1 MTSST
6 APLTPAAAG
15 ARQWALLAVLAGNM
29 LLDALEVSVLV
40 VAAPVIGADLGLPP
54 AGVQW
59 TMSGFALGFAGL
71 LLYGPQ
77 LAERRGRRRTYLVA
91 LALFAAASLA
101 GAVATDPVVLV
112 ATRFVKGCC
121 AALTAPMGL
130 AIITSAFAEGP
141 VRRRAVSV
149 YALFG
154 AAGFTVG
161 LLLSG
166 LLTEWDWRWTLAFPA
181 PVVAVLFVVGARVV
195 PRDTPAPGAGAARPD
210 AVGALLLTGALT
222 AVVGGFSL
230 VPADGWT
237 GPRGSGLLLLSMA
250 LLVALGLRERAVSRP
265 LVPASLLRAP
275 GLARAALGAACL
287 NGAYLSTLL
296 GATLHLQ
303 VRAGHSPWWTA
314 LAFLPASAPLACS
327 ALYSGRM
334 VGRFGTRRLIAAGLS
349 LALAGFVLL
358 WHRGLTAPYPTGL
371 LPALLLVGAGF
382 VLAFTALNTQATAG
396 VPDGDKGRASAAYQ
410 TAVQAG
416 AALVLALTAAL
427 LPSASEPAT
436 PARAPALTAVA
447 VVAALGWLSALGG
460 LRAGERGDASR
471 STPVRRR
478 TS

>member
-6 APLTPAAAG
+6 APLPTAAAG
-15 ARQWALLAVLAGNM
+15 LRRWALLAVLAGNM

-40 VAAPVIGADLGLPP
+40 VAAPAIGADLGLPP
-54 AGVQW
+54 QGVQW

-112 ATRFVKGCC
+112 VTRFVKGCC

-130 AIITSAFAEGP
+130 AIITSAFTEGP

-161 LLLSG
+161 LPLSG
-166 LLTEWDWRWTLAFPA
+166 LLTEWDWRWALAFPA
-181 PVVAVLFVVGARVV
+181 PVVTVLFVVGTRVI
-195 PRDTPAPGAGAARPD
+195 PRDTPAPGAGTGRPD
-210 AVGALLLTGALT
+210 AAGALLLTGALT
-222 AVVGGFSL
+222 ALVGGFTL

-237 GPRGSGLLLLSMA
+237 GPRGSGLLLLSVTLFA
-250 LLVALGLRERAVSRP
+250 TLGLRERVVSRP

-275 GLARAALGAACL
+275 GLARAALVAACL

-296 GATLHLQ
+296 TATLHLQ
-303 VRAGHSPWWTA
+303 WRAGHGPLWTA

-327 ALYSGRM
+327 ALHSGRM
-334 VGRFGTRRLIAAGLS
+334 IGRFGTRRPIAAGMS

-382 VLAFTALNTQATAG
+382 VLAFAALNTQATVG
-396 VPDGDKGRASAAYQ
+396 VPDSGKGRASAAYQ

-416 AALVLALTAAL
+416 AALFLALTAAL
-427 LPSASEPAT
+427 LPSASGPAASAHK
-436 PARAPALTAVA
+436 PVLTAV
-447 VVAALGWLSALGG
+447 VIVAALGWLSALGG
-460 LRAGERGDASR
+460 LRPGDSSR
-471 STPVRRR
+471 SP
-478 TS
+478 S

>member
-1 MTSST
+1 
-6 APLTPAAAG
+6 
-15 ARQWALLAVLAGNM
+15 M

-40 VAAPVIGADLGLPP
+40 VAAPAIGADLGLPP

-71 LLYGPQ
+71 LLFGPQ
-77 LAERRGRRRTYLVA
+77 LAERRGRRRTYLAA
-91 LALFAAASLA
+91 LALFAAASLV

-130 AIITSAFAEGP
+130 AIITSAFADGAA
-141 VRRRAVSV
+141 RRRAVSV
-149 YALFG
+149 YAFFG

-166 LLTEWDWRWTLAFPA
+166 LLTAWDWRWTLSFPA
-181 PVVAVLFVVGARVV
+181 PVVAVLLVVGARVI
-195 PRDTPAPGAGAARPD
+195 PRDTPAPGTDPGRPD
-210 AVGALLLTGALT
+210 AAGALLLTGALF
-222 AVVGGFSL
+222 ALVGGLSL

-237 GPRGSGLLLLSMA
+237 GPRGSGLLLLSVT
-250 LLVALGLRERAVSRP
+250 LFVVLGLRERVVSRP
-265 LVPASLLRAP
+265 LVPAPLLRRP

-296 GATLHLQ
+296 TSTLHIQ
-303 VRAGHSPWWTA
+303 GREGHGPLWTA

-334 VGRFGTRRLIAAGLS
+334 IGRFGTRRLIAAGLS
-349 LALAGFVLL
+349 SALAGFVLL
-358 WHRGLTAPYPTGL
+358 WHRGLNTPYPTGL
-371 LPALLLVGAGF
+371 FPALLLVGAGF
-382 VLAFTALNTQATAG
+382 VLAFTALNIQATAG
-396 VPDGDKGRASAAYQ
+396 VPDSGKGRASAVYQ

-416 AALVLALTAAL
+416 AALFLALTAAL
-427 LPSASEPAT
+427 LPPASGRAVSAH
-436 PARAPALTAVA
+436 APALGA
-447 VVAALGWLSALGG
+447 VVVIAALGWISAIGG
-460 LRAGERGDASR
+460 LRPGLQDDPSR
-471 STPVRRR
+471 STLVRRR